1 MTADRV
7 KVEIIR
13 KQAARLREKAE
24 GESYNLVSKNDV
36 ITFLDLIEDVASAGD
51 GEPEEVAGSII
62 FGNSAPAITTTSFR
76 YSVGTEEEEDDATE
90 ESANI

>member
-13 KQAARLREKAE
+13 KQAARLRKKAE
-24 GESYNLVSKNDV
+24 GEKYDLVSKDDI

-51 GEPEEVAGSII
+51 GEPEEIRR
-62 FGNSAPAITTTSFR
+62 TD
-76 YSVGTEEEEDDATE
+76 E
-90 ESANI
+90 